1 MTNAPIIKYPMTKN
15 VVFVIMAAGE
25 GKRMN
30 SNVPKVLHEH
40 DGVPMLVKIIR
51 TTQKLLPKKIIIITG
66 KHSQLIQETCVK
78 HLSSVVNFLFVK
90 QEQPLG
96 TGDAIKSILD
106 YCNKDEKIVIL
117 NGDMPLINVDILQ
130 RLVNLDGPMSVLV
143 GNMANP
149 YGYGRVILDGST
161 NALEEIV
168 EEKDCTEEQ
177 KKITLVNAGV
187 YSISGELLLEYIP
200 QITNNNTQK
209 EYYLTDI
216 VKIVKTKTNVNIN
229 VCIVDESENKYIRG
243 VNTQKELEDL

>member
-1 MTNAPIIKYPMTKN
+1 MTDTN

-51 TTQKLLPKKIIIITG
+51 TTQKLLPKKNIIITG

-78 HLSSVVNFLFVK
+78 HLSSVVNFLFIK

-96 TGDAIKSILD
+96 TGDAIKSILG

-161 NALEEIV
+161 NSLEEIV

-177 KKITLVNAGV
+177 KKIT
-187 YSISGELLLEYIP
+187 
-200 QITNNNTQK
+200 
-209 EYYLTDI
+209 
-216 VKIVKTKTNVNIN
+216 
-229 VCIVDESENKYIRG
+229 
-243 VNTQKELEDL
+243 

>member
-1 MTNAPIIKYPMTKN
+1 MTKN

-40 DGVPMLVKIIR
+40 DGVPMLVKIIQ
-51 TTQKLLPKKIIIITG
+51 TTQELVPKKIIIITG
-66 KHSQLIQETCVK
+66 RHYQLIQETCIK
-78 HLSSVVNFLFVK
+78 HLISLTNFLFVR

-96 TGDAIKSILD
+96 TGDAIKSILGH
-106 YCNKDEKIVIL
+106 CNKDEKIVIL
-117 NGDMPLINVDILQ
+117 NGDMPLINVDILH
-130 RLVNLDGPMSVLV
+130 RLVNLDGPMSILV
-143 GNMANP
+143 GNMVNP
-149 YGYGRVILDGST
+149 YGYGRVVLDGST
-161 NALEEIV
+161 NAILEIV

-200 QITNNNTQK
+200 QITNNNAQK

-216 VKIVKTKTNVNIN
+216 VKIVKTKTDVDIN
-229 VCIVDESENKYIRG
+229 VCIVDESEIKYIRG

>member
-1 MTNAPIIKYPMTKN
+1 MTNTN

-51 TTQKLLPKKIIIITG
+51 TTQELAPKKIIIITG
-66 KHSQLIQETCVK
+66 RHYQLIQKTCIK
-78 HLSSVVNFLFVK
+78 HLISLTNFLFVR

-96 TGDAIKSILD
+96 TGDAIKSILGH
-106 YCNKDEKIVIL
+106 CNKDEKIVIL
-117 NGDMPLINVDILQ
+117 NGDMPLINVDILH
-130 RLVNLDGPMSVLV
+130 RLVNLDGQMTLLV
-143 GNMANP
+143 GNMVNP
-149 YGYGRVILDGST
+149 YGYGRVVLDGSGST
-161 NALEEIV
+161 NAILEII

-209 EYYLTDI
+209 EYYMTDI

>member
-1 MTNAPIIKYPMTKN
+1 MSIY
-15 VVFVIMAAGE
+15 
-25 GKRMN
+25 
-30 SNVPKVLHEH
+30 VPSPEELH
-40 DGVPMLVKIIR
+40 K
-51 TTQKLLPKKIIIITG
+51 
-66 KHSQLIQETCVK
+66 
-78 HLSSVVNFLFVK
+78 
-90 QEQPLG
+90 
-96 TGDAIKSILD
+96 AIKI
-106 YCNKDEKIVIL
+106 KHA
-117 NGDMPLINVDILQ
+117 M
-130 RLVNLDGPMSVLV
+130 
-143 GNMANP
+143 
-149 YGYGRVILDGST
+149 
-161 NALEEIV
+161 EIV